1 MRKKRFKYA
10 FAGKKEAEGGL
21 ASLTYA
27 GLSLGIFL
35 VSVVTALVT
44 KGNNGILFGAMGLAA
59 MLFALCGFVTGLV
72 SFSEKDRKHR
82 GSVIGSLINGILA
95 VTWLSLYLVGI

>member
-1 MRKKRFKYA
+1 MGRKRFKYA

-35 VSVVTALVT
+35 VSAVSAFITR
-44 KGNNGILFGAMGLAA
+44 GNNGILFGALGLAA

-82 GSVIGSLINGILA
+82 GSVIGSLISGILA
-95 VTWLSLYLVGI
+95 VIWLSLYLIGI

>member
-59 MLFALCGFVTGLV
+59 MLFALCGL
-72 SFSEKDRKHR
+72 DRK
-82 GSVIGSLINGILA
+82 SV
-95 VTWLSLYLVGI
+95 V